1 MRVDG
6 PPLQRRIG
14 AAAVAVAALVC
25 LGSAHAQHVY
35 RCSTNGKVTYTDTPC
50 FPASSA
56 GQMQLGRPDGTV
68 PLSPPIAV
76 VPAAPAVAPTA
87 PADFYGGWTGEA
99 QYQATVKSQLVD
111 AAHAVVDFVMTVDP
125 NGKLLGASK
134 TNGCQALG
142 IASPSNPQ
150 MLTLDVT
157 LSGCTYAGYNRRYTG
172 TFALPPGQGYARFH
186 LLAYES
192 RPGIP
197 SAMYDITATMRR

>member
-1 MRVDG
+1 MGRSRC
-6 PPLQRRIG
+6 PLPSPSCRPLRLWPRLRLQT
-14 AAAVAVAALVC
+14 
-25 LGSAHAQHVY
+25 
-35 RCSTNGKVTYTDTPC
+35 ST
-50 FPASSA
+50 A
-56 GQMQLGRPDGTV
+56 
-68 PLSPPIAV
+68 
-76 VPAAPAVAPTA
+76 
-87 PADFYGGWTGEA
+87 GWTGEA
-99 QYQATVKSQLVD
+99 QYQATVKGQPVD

-125 NGKLLGASK
+125 NGKLLGTSK

-157 LSGCTYAGYNRRYTG
+157 LSGCTYPGYNRRYTG
-172 TFALPPGQGYARFH
+172 TLALPPGQSYARFH